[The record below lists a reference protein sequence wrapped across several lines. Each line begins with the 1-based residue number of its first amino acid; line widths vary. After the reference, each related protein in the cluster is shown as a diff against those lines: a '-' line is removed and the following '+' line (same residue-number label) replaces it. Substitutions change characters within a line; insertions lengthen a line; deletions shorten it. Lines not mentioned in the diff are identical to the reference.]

1 MLPTLGLLLVAVA
14 AGVAGGWWL
23 GVRDRGPTT
32 SARRST
38 TPDTPVSFAP
48 MPPLPRPLRPTL
60 NPVQVLR
67 GDDLASLAERDARE
81 LVDELRPYLL
91 DVARQ
96 HGATEVT
103 LWRHPM
109 GDLSALEIVAWTGEA
124 AMPSAAMWGSA
135 SERALVAWSASE
147 QMVGFERRDGEP
159 QMAICPVRFASGEG
173 TGAIVLTTPGR
184 FTTARDALR
193 DWLPRH
199 AAQVGRL
206 VSLLSTR
213 NEVARQSRFTRA
225 LLRIARDLQRAH
237 EPAALE
243 RELCDYAVE
252 VTGGEFAVLLR
263 WDALQLTGQVA
274 AFSSQTPLPLR
285 ESVVTPGSV
294 AGAACVEGSAAF
306 WEDARFLAERGGLLR
321 EDDGGV
327 VAGSMAVLPMMR
339 GPQAIGALMVGASGP
354 GVLRALEIRNGSVL
368 SALAV
373 NALDAAW
380 ELAETSRRSRTDAL
394 TGLWNR
400 RHFDEQLERVLA
412 ETDRFGGSCTLVICD
427 IDFFKKVNDSFGHD
441 AGDVVLQRVAAI
453 LRDGVRTVDV
463 CARLGGEEL
472 ALILP
477 QTASEG
483 AMELAER
490 LRQRIEAMMVP
501 HGGVTIRVTVS
512 MGVAT
517 YTAGGE
523 GKGQVFK
530 RADERLY
537 AAKHA
542 GRNRVVAG

>member
-1 MLPTLGLLLVAVA
+1 MAGAGALLLLGGATGLVAGFLIGARRRRRTAAGAAPVA
-14 AGVAGGWWL
+14 A
-23 GVRDRGPTT
+23 
-32 SARRST
+32 
-38 TPDTPVSFAP
+38 
-48 MPPLPRPLRPTL
+48 PPAPRPPRPTL
-60 NPVQVLR
+60 NPVVVLR
-67 GDDLASLAERDARE
+67 GDDIAALDERDAQE
-81 LVDELRPYLL
+81 LADELRPHLH

-96 HGATEVT
+96 HGASEAT
-103 LWRHPM
+103 LWRRVDGEEAP
-109 GDLSALEIVAWTGEA
+109 LQIVAWSGDGPPPDGA
-124 AMPSAAMWGSA
+124 SWGTPP
-135 SERALVAWSASE
+135 ERALVSWSAAE

-159 QMAICPVRFASGEG
+159 RVAMCPVRFASGEPA
-173 TGAIVLTTPGR
+173 GAIVLSAAER
-184 FTTARDALR
+184 FSTDRDALR

-206 VSLLSTR
+206 VSLFSTR

-237 EPAALE
+237 EPGALE
-243 RELCDYAVE
+243 ASLCDYAVE
-252 VTGGEFAVLLR
+252 VTGGEFSMLLR
-263 WDALQLTGQVA
+263 WDATSRTGRVA
-274 AFSSQTPLPLR
+274 AHSERTPILLR
-285 ESVVTPGSV
+285 EGSVTEGSV

-321 EDDGGV
+321 DDDGGV

-339 GPQAIGALMVGASGP
+339 GPHAIGALLIGSSRP

-373 NALDAAW
+373 NALEAAW

-400 RHFDEQLERVLA
+400 RHFDEQLDRVLA
-412 ETDRFGGSCTLVICD
+412 ETDRFGGSCALVICD
-427 IDFFKKVNDSFGHD
+427 IDFFKKVNDTYGHD
-441 AGDVVLQRVAAI
+441 AGDVVLQRVSTV
-453 LRDGVRTVDV
+453 LHDGVRTVDI

-472 ALILP
+472 ALLLP
-477 QTASEG
+477 QTSLEG
-483 AMELAER
+483 AVELAER
-490 LRQRIEAMMVP
+490 LRLRIEALLVA

-517 YTAGGE
+517 YTAGTQ
-523 GKGQVFK
+523 GKGTIFK

-542 GRNRVVAG
+542 GRNRVVGATI